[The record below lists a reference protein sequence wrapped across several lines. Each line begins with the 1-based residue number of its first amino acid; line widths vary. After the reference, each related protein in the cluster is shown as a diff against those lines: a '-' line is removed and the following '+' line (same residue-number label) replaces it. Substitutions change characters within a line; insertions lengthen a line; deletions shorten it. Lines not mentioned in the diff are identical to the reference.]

1 MDFQRDSNAK
11 ISVSLETDQI
21 IRDEEMYRNIIDQY
35 KIEERRLFP
44 VTSRYFGKG
53 SFVELLS
60 IVQTRY
66 TVVCATAD
74 GHSVAKSLSKM
85 ILTFAVV
92 AVRLLPYRDRKV
104 KDMCKMK
111 KRILGL
117 RSI

>member
-1 MDFQRDSNAK
+1 M
-11 ISVSLETDQI
+11 
-21 IRDEEMYRNIIDQY
+21 
-35 KIEERRLFP
+35 
-44 VTSRYFGKG
+44 
-53 SFVELLS
+53 S

-92 AVRLLPYRDRKV
+92 AVGLLSYRDRKV

-111 KRILGL
+111 KKDSWQAFNMIVQQLCGEELLGT
-117 RSI
+117 